1 MTRVDFH
8 VLPIDGKIG
17 HERWACKLAAK
28 AWKQGHRIH
37 VHTGGEAEMMRMDEL
52 LWTFR
57 DISFLPHAPLG
68 DPTAGG
74 VAITLGHGD
83 LPPESNEVLV
93 NLAHPVP
100 SFFSRFERVIEIVP
114 AEAEARANA
123 RERYRFYQER
133 GYPLQNH
140 DIRGDD

>member
-1 MTRVDFH
+1 MTRIDFH

-17 HERWACKLAAK
+17 RERWACKLTAK

-37 VHTGGEAEMMRMDEL
+37 VHTGSEAETMRMDEL

-57 DISFLPHAPLG
+57 DISFLPHTVLG
-68 DPTAGG
+68 DAAAGE
-74 VAITLGHGD
+74 ARITVGHGD
-83 LPPESNEVLV
+83 LLPESNEVLV
-93 NLAHPVP
+93 NLTHPAP
-100 SFFSRFERVIEIVP
+100 LFFSRFERVVEIVP
-114 AEAEARANA
+114 AETEARAAA